1 MAALA
6 LLSGPERERSSN
18 SNSRIGKPRSDPG
31 KAHPKPHSLGLG
43 LVARG
48 EARGLWADAFRRAL
62 RLARRPAKA
71 RWSGRWC
78 EGSDR
83 LRRRMIGGAD
93 CSRGSASWTKSPQR
107 QHHPQNGW
115 PLPAGNS
122 PSRPAAAR
130 ARQSCSPGRGTG
142 QMLRKDARGPGPAGS
157 ACNEP
162 TRAANNQA
170 KKTSTKPVKVPGI
183 AF

>member
-1 MAALA
+1 MGEIRPKECEPRGLT
-6 LLSGPERERSSN
+6 
-18 SNSRIGKPRSDPG
+18 KPRSDPG

-83 LRRRMIGGAD
+83 LRHRMIGGAD
-93 CSRGSASWTKSPQR
+93 CSRGSASWTKSLQR